1 MAFQLT
7 GVVVYHT
14 FGLIM
19 TLSRLCGTREAT
31 DIKVVR
37 FVENLFVE
45 KRPNALSCL
54 TPRIGQIRAC
64 FQRLQLFQIAAIDST
79 LLTIDFRREGCSVS
93 IHLS

>member
-7 GVVVYHT
+7 GVVVDHP
-14 FGLIM
+14 FGLVM
-19 TLSRLCGTREAT
+19 TLSGLCGTREAT

-37 FVENLFVE
+37 FVE
-45 KRPNALSCL
+45 KRLNALSCL